1 MLLVGALFLV
11 VFGPD
16 KLSDVARDIGRF
28 VNEARR
34 SVEEFK
40 DGFVSEDEAG
50 RKPAKT
56 GDPEVNRELERNLP
70 REEAAV
76 VIRTD
81 PRNEQRQQQPDHVI
95 RATPAYA
102 TRHHQVGQEIA
113 LCYQELGLE
122 RLADR
127 RHKTPA
133 LPLPKLGLNLLS
145 IVLPRLPRQRRTARE
160 VGVAR
165 SRVPASSLL

>member
-1 MLLVGALFLV
+1 MLLVGLLFLV
-11 VFGPD
+11 IFGPD
-16 KLSDVARDIGRF
+16 KLPDVARDIGRF

-81 PRNEQRQQQPDHVI
+81 PRNEQHQQ
-95 RATPAYA
+95 
-102 TRHHQVGQEIA
+102 
-113 LCYQELGLE
+113 
-122 RLADR
+122 
-127 RHKTPA
+127 
-133 LPLPKLGLNLLS
+133 
-145 IVLPRLPRQRRTARE
+145 
-160 VGVAR
+160 
-165 SRVPASSLL
+165 